1 MFLDKNVFL
10 NPAAYTYGTSP
21 RSMVDKLRNVNS
33 FNESMSL
40 KREFRLMES
49 KSLVVQA
56 DVSNPTNFVI
66 FGNPST
72 SFTSTSWGTI
82 TSQGNGPRYVQLSAR
97 VKF

>member
-1 MFLDKNVFL
+1 
-10 NPAAYTYGTSP
+10 
-21 RSMVDKLRNVNS
+21 
-33 FNESMSL
+33 
-40 KREFRLMES
+40 MES

-66 FGNPST
+66 FGSPST

-82 TSQGNGPRYVQLSAR
+82 TSQANGPRYVQLSAR

>member
-1 MFLDKNVFL
+1 
-10 NPAAYTYGTSP
+10 
-21 RSMVDKLRNVNS
+21 
-33 FNESMSL
+33 L
-40 KREFRLMES
+40 KRQFKILES
-49 KSLVVQA
+49 VALLFQA

-82 TSQGNGPRYVQLSAR
+82 TGQANGPRYVQLSAR